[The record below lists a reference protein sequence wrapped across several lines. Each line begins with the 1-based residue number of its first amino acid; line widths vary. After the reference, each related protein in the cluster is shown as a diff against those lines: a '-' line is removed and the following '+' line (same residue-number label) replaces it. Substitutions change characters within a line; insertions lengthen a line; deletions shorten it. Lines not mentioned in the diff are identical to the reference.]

1 MNKRNYFSSKK
12 TIFMLDV
19 PKSYPI
25 LPLLVV
31 DDEIY
36 SLQVCELQLQSE
48 GLSNLVCCHSGREAL
63 QALESQEFSAVVLD
77 LHMPEISGEEVL
89 SIMAGEYPET
99 PVIITTAIDDVDTAV
114 RCMKA
119 GAFDYIVKPI
129 QKARLVTTAKRAIE
143 FRELRRENVL
153 LKESVLD
160 KTLKFPTAFSD
171 IITNN
176 ATMRSTFKYIESI
189 AATSQPV
196 LITGETGV
204 GKELIARTIHGLSG
218 RHGEMV
224 AVNAAGLDDT
234 TFSDT
239 LFGHKRGAFTGAER
253 AREGL
258 IEKAVDGT
266 LFLDEIG
273 DLRSPSQVKLLRLL
287 QEREYYPLGSD
298 VPKSTNAR
306 ILVATNRDLLAL
318 QESDAFR
325 SDLYYRLLLHR
336 VNVPP
341 LRERRNDLKIL
352 TECFLQNAADELGK
366 HPPTPPPELFTLLS
380 VYDFPGN
387 VRELKALI
395 FDAVSRHESGKLS
408 LESFQKHIRPAQG
421 LEANHAVEAGMGLD
435 TIYSSLQRLPTL
447 KEAEDVLIEEALSRT
462 DGNQTLSAMLL
473 GITRQTLHRR
483 LRKSGKAHDNP

>member
-1 MNKRNYFSSKK
+1 MS
-12 TIFMLDV
+12 DAQ
-19 PKSYPI
+19 KSYPVFPI
-25 LPLLVV
+25 LVV

-48 GLSNLVCCHSGREAL
+48 GLSHLVCCHNGHEAL
-63 QALESQEFSAVVLD
+63 QALASQEISAVVLD
-77 LHMPEISGEEVL
+77 LHMPEMSGEEVL
-89 SIMAGEYPET
+89 SIIAAKYPET
-99 PVIITTAIDDVDTAV
+99 PVVITTAIDDVDTAV

-129 QKARLVTTAKRAIE
+129 QKARLVTTVKRAIE

-160 KTLKFPTAFSD
+160 KTLKSPEAFAA
-171 IITNN
+171 IITRN
-176 ATMRSTFKYIESI
+176 ATMQSTFKYIESI

-204 GKELIARTIHGLSG
+204 GKELIAQAIHYLSG
-218 RHGEMV
+218 RHGDLV

-258 IEKAVDGT
+258 IEKAADGT

-273 DLRSPSQVKLLRLL
+273 DLHPPSQVKLLRLL

-306 ILVATNRDLLAL
+306 ILFATNRDLLAL
-318 QESDAFR
+318 QQSDAFR

-341 LRERRNDLKIL
+341 LRERRDDIPIL
-352 TECFLQNAADELGK
+352 TEHFLRTAAEELQK
-366 HPPTPPPELFTLLS
+366 SKPTAPPELFTLLS

-387 VRELKALI
+387 VRELKALT

-408 LESFQKHIRPAQG
+408 LESFQKHIRPPQG
-421 LEANHAVEAGMGLD
+421 FEQPSYEGTPVESDAGLD
-435 TIYSSLQRLPTL
+435 GVYSSLQRLPTL
-447 KEAEDVLIEEALSRT
+447 KEAEDLLIEEALERT
-462 DGNQTLSAMLL
+462 EGNQTLAAMLL

-483 LRKSGKAHDNP
+483 LRKRDEA

>member
-1 MNKRNYFSSKK
+1 MVDPQ
-12 TIFMLDV
+12 T
-19 PKSYPI
+19 SYPVFPI
-25 LPLLVV
+25 LVV

-36 SLQVCELQLQSE
+36 SLQVCELLLQTE
-48 GLSNLVCCHSGREAL
+48 GFTNLICCSHGQAAL
-63 QALESQEFSAVVLD
+63 DRVDSQEIAVIILD
-77 LHMPEISGEEVL
+77 LHMPELSGEEVL
-89 SIMAGEYPET
+89 SIVSGKHPEI
-99 PVIITTAIDDVDTAV
+99 PVIITTAVDDVDTAV

-129 QKARLVTTAKRAIE
+129 QKARLATTVRRAIE

-153 LKESVLD
+153 LKASVLD
-160 KTLKFPTAFSD
+160 NTLKTPEAFAEL
-171 IITNN
+171 ITNN
-176 ATMRSTFKYIESI
+176 PTMRSIFKYIESI

-204 GKELIARTIHGLSG
+204 GKELIARVIHRLSG
-218 RHGEMV
+218 RPGSLV
-224 AVNAAGLDDT
+224 AVNVAGLDDT

-258 IEKAVDGT
+258 IEKATDGT

-273 DLRSPSQVKLLRLL
+273 DLLSSSQVKLLRLL

-298 VPKSTNAR
+298 LPKATNAR

-318 QESDAFR
+318 QESDVFR

-336 VNVPP
+336 VHVAP
-341 LRERRNDLKIL
+341 LRERRDDIPLL
-352 TECFLQNAADELGK
+352 VEYFLQTAAQELGK
-366 HPPTPPPELFTLLS
+366 PKPTPPPELFTLLS

-387 VRELKALI
+387 VRELKSLI

-408 LESFQKHIRPAQG
+408 LESFQKHIRPSSVSAEISRSPEVQRKFD
-421 LEANHAVEAGMGLD
+421 LVYASLD
-435 TIYSSLQRLPTL
+435 RLPSLQ
-447 KEAEDVLIEEALSRT
+447 EAEDLLIQEALKRSN
-462 DGNQTLSAMLL
+462 GNQTLAAMLL

-483 LRKSGKAHDNP
+483 LHKPE

>member
-1 MNKRNYFSSKK
+1 M
-12 TIFMLDV
+12 
-19 PKSYPI
+19 
-25 LPLLVV
+25 VV

-36 SLQVCELQLQSE
+36 SLQVCELQLQAE
-48 GLSNLVCCHSGREAL
+48 GLTNLICCQNGYEAL
-63 QALESQEFSAVVLD
+63 QVLASQEVCAVVLD
-77 LHMPEISGEEVL
+77 LHMPEISGEEILNIVA
-89 SIMAGEYPET
+89 SKYPDI
-99 PVIITTAIDDVDTAV
+99 PVIITTAVDNVDTAV

-129 QKARLVTTAKRAIE
+129 QKARLMTATKRAVE
-143 FRELRRENVL
+143 FRELRRENTL

-160 KTLKFPTAFSD
+160 NTLKHPEAFSE

-176 ATMRSTFKYIESI
+176 SAMRSVFKYIESV

-204 GKELIARTIHGLSG
+204 GKELIAQAIHQLSG
-218 RHGEMV
+218 RLGEMV

-258 IEKAVDGT
+258 IEKATDGT

-273 DLRSPSQVKLLRLL
+273 DLHQQSQVKLLRLL

-298 VPKSTNAR
+298 APKATNAR
-306 ILVATNRDLLAL
+306 ILVATNRNLLAL
-318 QESDAFR
+318 QEAGTFR
-325 SDLYYRLLLHR
+325 ADLYYRLLLHR
-336 VNVPP
+336 INVPP
-341 LRERRNDLKIL
+341 LRERRDDIPLL
-352 TECFLQNAADELGK
+352 VEYVLQNAAKELGK
-366 HPPTPPPELFTLLS
+366 PKPTPPPELFTLLS

-387 VRELKALI
+387 IRELKALI

-408 LESFQKHIRPAQG
+408 LESFHKHIRPEASAELSRPAGVAQ
-421 LEANHAVEAGMGLD
+421 ELD
-435 TIYSSLQRLPTL
+435 SLYASLQRLPSL
-447 KEAEDVLIEEALSRT
+447 KEAEESLIQEALDRT
-462 DGNQTLSAMLL
+462 DGNQTLAAVML

-483 LRKSGKAHDNP
+483 LRKSDKE